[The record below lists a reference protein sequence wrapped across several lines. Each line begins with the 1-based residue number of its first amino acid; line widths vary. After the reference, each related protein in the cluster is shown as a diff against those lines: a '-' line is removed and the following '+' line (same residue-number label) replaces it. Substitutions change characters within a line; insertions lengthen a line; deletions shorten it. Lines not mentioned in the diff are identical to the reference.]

1 MFIAFFIRKA
11 RKFAPAR
18 GGSTMPIFALSLLSI
33 FALVGA
39 TLALGMDSRSGNQVQ
54 QAADAAALGG
64 ASVFLSS
71 NSARAETRLEEAR
84 VHAKALAENNSDYKL
99 ADLEVDAVSEDAY
112 GQHTKLAVELE
123 FQPVN
128 FFAKF
133 TGNSTTAPIRRRA
146 VASSTWG
153 FPLCILA
160 LGASD
165 GAGLAMKHFAALT
178 AEGCIVWSNDTSSTS
193 MKLDGGRARGKS
205 FCAAGLVDRSHR
217 ASVIPIPEQNCQPI
231 PDPLKDWTPPAPGK
245 CAPDQDFDPPLSIA
259 RASERKLQQLLSGGG
274 LLGLANGRNGTAGT
288 EGEDYRN
295 KGLSVACHTAGG
307 ASNPNCPLNLAT
319 GTGLGDFDLLAL
331 TDNLPD
337 VLYLLDRQ
345 FDSPSDTL
353 SPGTYC
359 GLDIAYGHVLMQ
371 PGTYFIKNAPM
382 EISRKATVTAEG
394 VTLIFTGPGAYLRVS
409 DEGRLKL
416 SAPTEGALAGIAVA
430 ERRNTKVGGLPSVS
444 RLTGNGALNII
455 GLIYLPTQNFFISG
469 TGAGEQASP
478 LLQIVANRFSI
489 RDTGKLKIDFR
500 PGETDVPMAIKPARV
515 ARLIE

>member
-1 MFIAFFIRKA
+1 
-11 RKFAPAR
+11 
-18 GGSTMPIFALSLLSI
+18 MPIFALCLMAI
-33 FALVGA
+33 MALVGA

-160 LGASD
+160 LGGSD
-165 GAGLAMKHFAALT
+165 GAGLSMKHFAALT

-245 CAPDQDFDPPLSIA
+245 CAPDPDFDPPLSIV
-259 RASERKLQQLLSGGG
+259 RESERKLQKLLSGGG
-274 LLGLANGRNGTAGT
+274 LLGIAGGRGNASTQGAGDAGGLA
-288 EGEDYRN
+288 
-295 KGLSVACHTAGG
+295 LACHTAAG
-307 ASNPNCPLNLAT
+307 ASNPNCPQNWAT
-319 GTGLGDFDLLAL
+319 GAGLSDFDQLANS
-331 TDNLPD
+331 DNL
-337 VLYLLDRQ
+337 LELIYLLDRQ

-430 ERRNTKVGGLPSVS
+430 ERRNTKVGGSPSVS
-444 RLTGNGALNII
+444 RLTGNGKLNII